1 MTVRSMKRIYA
12 IAFSE
17 KGFALAQKIADT
29 IGAEARR
36 SGYAP
41 DGGGSPMDV
50 HQWTA
55 EHFNEAD
62 ALIYVGAAGIAVRAI
77 APYVKDK
84 TTDPA
89 VVVIDEQALHV
100 IPLLS
105 GHLGGAN
112 DLARRISR
120 ITGSDCVI
128 TTATDVN
135 GVFAVDEWAKR
146 QEAQLLEKERIMHV
160 SSAILAGRK
169 VALYSRWP
177 IEGEIPEG
185 IDLIPLGT
193 QPYSYDADQGVGGE
207 EEPEESRRT
216 EYGVDESGMTQWPE
230 NISTNDIDVSLDIE
244 VIGRRPLHLVPKVCV
259 LGVGCRR
266 GTSAEAIEDLLFD
279 ILEMT
284 CIHPAAICGVA
295 TIDLKKDEPGLA
307 EFCEIH
313 GWPLHV
319 YSSEQLRA
327 VEGNF
332 TPSAFV
338 ANITGV
344 DNVCERSAVLASGGE
359 LLQPKVAVG
368 GVTMAIAMCPYH
380 PDWTWQNE

>member
-1 MTVRSMKRIYA
+1 MTARSMKRIYA

-17 KGFALAQKIADT
+17 KGFALGRKIADA
-29 IGAEARR
+29 IGAEAVR
-36 SGYAP
+36 SGHGP
-41 DGGGSPMDV
+41 DGEGSPKDV

-112 DLARRISR
+112 DLARRISK

-146 QEAQLLEKERIMHV
+146 QGCQLLEKERIMHV

-169 VALYSRWP
+169 VSLYSRWP
-177 IEGEIPEG
+177 IEGEVPEG

-193 QPYSYDADQGVGGE
+193 QPYVYDADQEVTPEVTE
-207 EEPEESRRT
+207 ETGHEPVDAPGIT
-216 EYGVDESGMTQWPE
+216 EWPE
-230 NISTNDIDVSLDIE
+230 NISTSDIDVSLDIE
-244 VIGRRPLHLVPKVCV
+244 VIGRRPLHLVPRVCI

-266 GTSAEAIEDLLFD
+266 GTSAEDIEDRLFD

-295 TIDLKKDEPGLA
+295 TIDLKKDEPGLTS
-307 EFCEIH
+307 FCEAH
-313 GWPLHV
+313 GWPLYV
-319 YSSEQLRA
+319 YSSEELRA
-327 VEGNF
+327 VEGDF

-338 ANITGV
+338 ASITGV

-359 LLQPKVAVG
+359 LLQSKVAGG
-368 GVTMAIAMCPYH
+368 GVTMALAMRPYH
-380 PDWTWQNE
+380 PDWTWRIE

>member
-36 SGYAP
+36 NGYAP

-193 QPYSYDADQGVGGE
+193 QPYAYDADQEITPETGE
-207 EEPEESRRT
+207 ETDHETDDITGET
-216 EYGVDESGMTQWPE
+216 LWPE
-230 NISTNDIDVSLDIE
+230 NISTSDIDVSLDIE
-244 VIGRRPLHLVPKVCV
+244 VIGRRPLHLVPQVCI

-266 GTSAEAIEDLLFD
+266 GTSAEDIEDRLFD

-295 TIDLKKDEPGLA
+295 TIDIKKDEPGLIS
-307 EFCEIH
+307 FCEEH
-313 GWPLHV
+313 GWPLYV
-319 YSSEQLRA
+319 YSSEELRE
-327 VEGNF
+327 VEGDF

-344 DNVCERSAVLASGGE
+344 DNVCERSAVLASDGGE
-359 LLQPKVAVG
+359 LLQSKVAG
-368 GVTMAIAMCPYH
+368 GGITMALAMRPYQ
-380 PDWTWQNE
+380 PDWTWRSE

>member
-1 MTVRSMKRIYA
+1 MTVESSDRIFA

-17 KGFALAQKIADT
+17 KGFALAEKIAEA
-29 IGAEARR
+29 IGAQAVR
-36 SGYAP
+36 SGRAP
-41 DGGGSPMDV
+41 AGGTPMDAKA
-50 HQWTA
+50 WTA
-55 EHFNEAD
+55 AHFDEAD
-62 ALIYVGAAGIAVRAI
+62 ALIFVGAAGIAVRAI

-112 DLARRISR
+112 DLARRISKV
-120 ITGSDCVI
+120 TGSDCVI

-146 QEAQLLEKERIMHV
+146 QGCQLLEKERIMHV
-160 SSAILAGRK
+160 SGAILAGRK
-169 VALYSRWP
+169 VSIYSRWP
-177 IEGEIPEG
+177 VAGEAPEG
-185 IDLIPLGT
+185 IDLIPPET
-193 QPYSYDADQGVGGE
+193 QTYIYDADQEPGE
-207 EEPEESRRT
+207 
-216 EYGVDESGMTQWPE
+216 GDAV
-230 NISTNDIDVSLDIE
+230 STNDIDVSLDIE
-244 VIGRRPLHLVPKVCV
+244 VIGRRPLHLVPRVCI

-266 GTSAEAIEDLLFD
+266 GTPADAIEDRLFD

-295 TIDLKKDEPGLA
+295 TIDLKKDEPGLI
-307 EFCEIH
+307 EFCEAH
-313 GWPLHV
+313 GWPLYI
-319 YSSEQLRA
+319 YSSEELRA
-327 VEGNF
+327 AEGEF

-359 LLQPKVAVG
+359 LLQSKVAGG
-368 GVTMAIAMCPYH
+368 GVTMAVAMKPYE
-380 PDWTWQNE
+380 PNWEWKDNE

>member
-112 DLARRISR
+112 DLARRI
-120 ITGSDCVI
+120 
-128 TTATDVN
+128 
-135 GVFAVDEWAKR
+135 
-146 QEAQLLEKERIMHV
+146 
-160 SSAILAGRK
+160 
-169 VALYSRWP
+169 
-177 IEGEIPEG
+177 
-185 IDLIPLGT
+185 
-193 QPYSYDADQGVGGE
+193 
-207 EEPEESRRT
+207 
-216 EYGVDESGMTQWPE
+216 
-230 NISTNDIDVSLDIE
+230 
-244 VIGRRPLHLVPKVCV
+244 
-259 LGVGCRR
+259 
-266 GTSAEAIEDLLFD
+266 
-279 ILEMT
+279 
-284 CIHPAAICGVA
+284 
-295 TIDLKKDEPGLA
+295 
-307 EFCEIH
+307 
-313 GWPLHV
+313 
-319 YSSEQLRA
+319 
-327 VEGNF
+327 
-332 TPSAFV
+332 
-338 ANITGV
+338 
-344 DNVCERSAVLASGGE
+344 
-359 LLQPKVAVG
+359 
-368 GVTMAIAMCPYH
+368 
-380 PDWTWQNE
+380 

>member
-17 KGFALAQKIADT
+17 KGFSLAQKIAEA
-29 IGAEARR
+29 IGAEAVR
-36 SGYAP
+36 SGHAP
-41 DGGGSPMDV
+41 DGKDSPTDV

-77 APYVKDK
+77 APYVRDK

-112 DLARRISR
+112 NLARRISK

-135 GVFAVDEWAKR
+135 GVFAVDEWAK
-146 QEAQLLEKERIMHV
+146 QQGCQLLEKERIMHV

-169 VALYSRWP
+169 VSLYSRWP
-177 IEGEIPEG
+177 IEGDVPEG

-193 QPYSYDADQGVGGE
+193 QPYAYDADQEPGSETLMEGGAADD
-207 EEPEESRRT
+207 
-216 EYGVDESGMTQWPE
+216 VSGETAWPD
-230 NISTNDIDVSLDIE
+230 NISTSDIDVSLDIE
-244 VIGRRPLHLVPKVCV
+244 VIGRRPLHLVPKVCI

-266 GTSAEAIEDLLFD
+266 GTSAEDIEDRLFD

-284 CIHPAAICGVA
+284 CVHPAAICGVA
-295 TIDLKKDEPGLA
+295 TIDLKKDEPGLIS
-307 EFCEIH
+307 FCEAH
-313 GWPLHV
+313 GWPLYV
-319 YSSEQLRA
+319 YSSEELRA
-327 VEGNF
+327 AEGDF

-338 ANITGV
+338 ASITGV

-359 LLQPKVAVG
+359 LLQSKVAG
-368 GVTMAIAMCPYH
+368 GGITMALAMRPYH
-380 PDWTWQNE
+380 PDWTWRSE